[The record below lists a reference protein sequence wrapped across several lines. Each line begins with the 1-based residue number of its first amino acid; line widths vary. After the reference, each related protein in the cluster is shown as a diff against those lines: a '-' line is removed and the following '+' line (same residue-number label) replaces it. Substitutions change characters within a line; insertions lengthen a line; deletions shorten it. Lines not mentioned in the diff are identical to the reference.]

1 MGLLTLIRRKRRP
14 CYRVRVHGLGRYSE
28 ERFGSLFEARE
39 YADHLASISDVVC
52 LIYLDK
58 GTKPVY
64 CTDDD
69 WGGDEG
75 SSGVREPRRPMPDPR
90 RARSRSSCRT
100 AHGARRMTRRTAH
113 RRALSIDQGD

>member
-1 MGLLTLIRRKRRP
+1 MGLLTLIRGKRRP

-39 YADHLASISDVVC
+39 YADHLASITDVVC

-75 SSGVREPRRPMPDPR
+75 SSGVREPRRPMPGLLGR
-90 RARSRSSCRT
+90 RDLARP
-100 AHGARRMTRRTAH
+100 AGLAH
-113 RRALSIDQGD
+113 RRGVTTGSDPVVTPL

>member
-39 YADHLASISDVVC
+39 YADHLASITDVVC

-58 GTKPVY
+58 GRKPVY

-75 SSGVREPRRPMPDPR
+75 SSGVREPRRPMPGPS
-90 RARSRSSCRT
+90 A
-100 AHGARRMTRRTAH
+100 GAIS
-113 RRALSIDQGD
+113 LELPD

>member
-1 MGLLTLIRRKRRP
+1 MGLLTLIRSKRRP

-69 WGGDEG
+69 WGAVTRDLRESG
-75 SSGVREPRRPMPDPR
+75 SRAGRCRDRRPG
-90 RARSRSSCRT
+90 RSRSTCLTS
-100 AHGARRMTRRTAH
+100 AQARA
-113 RRALSIDQGD
+113 A

>member
-1 MGLLTLIRRKRRP
+1 MGLLTLIRSKRRL

-52 LIYLDK
+52 LIYVDK

-69 WGGDEG
+69 WGGGDQG
-75 SSGVREPRRPMPDPR
+75 SSGVREPRRPMPGPSAGTISLDLP
-90 RARSRSSCRT
+90 
-100 AHGARRMTRRTAH
+100 
-113 RRALSIDQGD
+113 D